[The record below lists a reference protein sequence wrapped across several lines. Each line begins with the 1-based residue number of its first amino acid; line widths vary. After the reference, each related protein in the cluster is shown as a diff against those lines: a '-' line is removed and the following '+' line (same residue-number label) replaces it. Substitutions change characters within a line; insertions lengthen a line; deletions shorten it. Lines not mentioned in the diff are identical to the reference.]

1 MSAGV
6 AERPLVGCDLSIT
19 DCMGSSGDGFG
30 LVLLAQTVTSELQSV
45 SIVDDAVED
54 GVGQGRLANQ
64 VVPAVDWDLASDQR
78 GAAAVTVF
86 NDFQHIVTLLGPER
100 LETPIIEDQQLDAA
114 ERAHQPGV
122 AAVAARQHEIAEHA
136 RDALIEH
143 RAIVAAGLV
152 AEGASQPAFADTGG
166 AFDDQVLRLLD
177 PTAGNQGLEEC
188 AVETAGDAVIDVLD
202 RHLVAQPG
210 KAQPCP

>member
-19 DCMGSSGDGFG
+19 GCMGSSGDGFG

-64 VVPAVDWDLASDQR
+64 VVPAVDWDLAGDQR

-86 NDFQHIVTLLGPER
+86 NDFQHVVTLLGPER

-114 ERAHQPGV
+114 
-122 AAVAARQHEIAEHA
+122 ARQHEIAKHA

-166 AFDDQVLRLLD
+166 AFDDQVLGLFN
-177 PTAGNQGLEEC
+177 PTAGNQGLE
-188 AVETAGDAVIDVLD
+188 
-202 RHLVAQPG
+202 
-210 KAQPCP
+210 